1 MRFRDRR
8 SAGEALARALVGRV
22 DGDDVVVLGLPRGG
36 VPVAAEVA
44 AALDAP
50 LDIICVRKLGH
61 PRNPEFGLGA
71 LGEGG
76 VAVLDHALMAYADV
90 TADDLAPVAR
100 REQIELDRRAGLY
113 RGGRPALPLT
123 GHTAVIVD
131 DGLATGVTARAAIRV
146 ARARGAR
153 RVVLAVPVAAPDA
166 ELALRNEA
174 DDVVAVTVPH
184 DLRAVGHWYDDFT
197 PTRDAEVIAALSPR
211 HTSLGADAA
220 AAARSAVTIP
230 VAGAELK
237 GFLDVPILPRG
248 LVVFVHG
255 SGSGR
260 LSPRNQSVSAAL
272 NRRGFATLLF
282 DLLTE
287 AETGDRANVFD
298 IGLLARRLHTVTEW
312 ASRRPELRDLPIGY
326 FGASTGAAA
335 ALVAA
340 AHTDVRIDALVLRGG
355 RPDLAGGALRAV
367 RQPVLLVVGGDD
379 EPTLRVNV
387 AAARDLLAPYRIEV
401 VPGATHLFEEPGALE
416 QVARLA
422 AAWFEGHLSTAPAT
436 CAGRA

>member
-1 MRFRDRR
+1 MRFPDRTA
-8 SAGEALARALVGRV
+8 AGRALARALVDHV

-44 AALDAP
+44 TALGAP

-61 PRNPEFGLGA
+61 PTNPEFGLGA

-76 VAVLDHALMAYADV
+76 IVVLDHTLMAYADV
-90 TADDLAPVAR
+90 SEADLEPVAR
-100 REQIELDRRAGLY
+100 RERVELDRRAGLY
-113 RGGRPALPLT
+113 RGGRPPVPLT
-123 GHTAVIVD
+123 GRTAVVVD

-153 RVVLAVPVAAPDA
+153 RVVLAVPVAASDS

-174 DDVVAVTVPH
+174 DAVVAVTVPH
-184 DLRAVGHWYDDFT
+184 DFRAVGLWYDDFT
-197 PTRDAEVIAALSPR
+197 ATSDAEVIAALSPR
-211 HTSLGADAA
+211 RTSLGADAA
-220 AAARSAVTIP
+220 AAARSAVVIP
-230 VAGAELK
+230 VEGAELK
-237 GFLDVPILPRG
+237 GFLDVPRRARG

-260 LSPRNQSVSAAL
+260 LSPRNQAVSAAL

-282 DLLTE
+282 DLLTDD
-287 AETGDRANVFD
+287 ETRNRANVFD
-298 IGLLARRLHTVTEW
+298 IGLLARRLHTSTEW
-312 ASRRPELRDLPIGY
+312 AVRRPELRGLPVGY

-340 AHTDVRIDALVLRGG
+340 AQSDVPIDALVLRGG
-355 RPDLAGGALRAV
+355 RPDLADGALRAV
-367 RQPVLLVVGGDD
+367 RSPVLLVVGGDD
-379 EPTLRVNV
+379 EPTLRVNLG
-387 AAARDLLAPYRIEV
+387 AARDLLAPYRIEV

-422 AAWFEGHLSTAPAT
+422 AEWFERHLAATAAPF
-436 CAGRA
+436 AGCS

>member
-1 MRFRDRR
+1 MKFRNRR
-8 SAGEALARALVGRV
+8 AAGQALGRALVGRV

-61 PRNPEFGLGA
+61 PTNPEFGLGA
-71 LGEGG
+71 IGEGG
-76 VAVLDHALMAYADV
+76 VSVLDHVLMAYAEV
-90 TADDLAPVAR
+90 SEDDLAPVAR

-123 GHTAVIVD
+123 GRTAVIVD

-153 RVVLAVPVAAPDA
+153 RVVLAVPVAAPES

-174 DDVVAVTVPH
+174 DDVVTVSLPH
-184 DLRAVGHWYDDFT
+184 DFRAVGRWYDDFT

-211 HTSLGADAA
+211 HTSLGVDAA
-220 AAARSAVTIP
+220 SAARSAVVIP
-230 VAGAELK
+230 VAGAQLK
-237 GFLDVPILPRG
+237 GFLDVPSNPRG

-260 LSPRNQSVSAAL
+260 LSPRNQAVSAAL

-287 AETGDRANVFD
+287 VETGDRANVFD
-298 IGLLARRLHTVTEW
+298 IDLLARRLHTATEW
-312 ASRRPELRDLPIGY
+312 AAHRPELRGLPIGY

-340 AHTDVRIDALVLRGG
+340 ATTDVRIDAIVLRGG
-355 RPDLAGGALRAV
+355 RPDLAGGAVRAV
-367 RQPVLLVVGGDD
+367 RQPVLLVVGGEDA
-379 EPTLRVNV
+379 PTLHVNI
-387 AAARDLLAPYRIEV
+387 AASRDLLAPYRIEV
-401 VPGATHLFEEPGALE
+401 VPGATHLFEETGALE
-416 QVARLA
+416 HVARLA
-422 AAWFEGHLSTAPAT
+422 AEWFERHLTVTPVA
-436 CAGRA
+436 CAGRP

>member
-1 MRFRDRR
+1 MRFRDR
-8 SAGEALARALVGRV
+8 SAAGQALARALVGHV
-22 DGDDVVVLGLPRGG
+22 DGDDLVVLGLPRGG

-44 AALDAP
+44 AVLDAP

-61 PRNPEFGLGA
+61 PTNPEFGLGA

-76 VAVLDHALMAYADV
+76 VVVLDHVLMAYSEVSEAD
-90 TADDLAPVAR
+90 LEPIAR
-100 REQIELDRRAGLY
+100 REQLELDRRAGLY
-113 RGGRPALPLT
+113 RGGRPPLPLR
-123 GHTAVIVD
+123 GRTAVVVD
-131 DGLATGVTARAAIRV
+131 DGLATGVSARAAIRV

-166 ELALRNEA
+166 DLALRNEA
-174 DDVVAVTVPH
+174 DAVVAVTVPH
-184 DLRAVGHWYDDFT
+184 DFRAVGLWYDDFT

-211 HTSLGADAA
+211 STSLGADAG
-220 AAARSAVTIP
+220 AAARSAVVIP
-230 VAGAELK
+230 VEGAELK
-237 GFLDVPILPRG
+237 GFLDVPRRARG

-260 LSPRNQSVSAAL
+260 LSPRNQAVSAAL

-287 AETGDRANVFD
+287 DEMHDRTNVFD
-298 IGLLARRLHTVTEW
+298 IDLLARRLHTTTEW
-312 ASRRPELRDLPIGY
+312 AVRRPELHGLPVGY

-340 AHTDVRIDALVLRGG
+340 AHSDVPISALVLRGG
-355 RPDLAGGALRAV
+355 RPDLADGALRAM
-367 RQPVLLVVGGDD
+367 RAPVLLVVGGND

-387 AAARDLLAPYRIEV
+387 GAARDLLAPYRIEV

-416 QVARLA
+416 RVARLA
-422 AAWFEGHLSTAPAT
+422 AEWFERHLAAT
-436 CAGRA
+436 RATLAGCG